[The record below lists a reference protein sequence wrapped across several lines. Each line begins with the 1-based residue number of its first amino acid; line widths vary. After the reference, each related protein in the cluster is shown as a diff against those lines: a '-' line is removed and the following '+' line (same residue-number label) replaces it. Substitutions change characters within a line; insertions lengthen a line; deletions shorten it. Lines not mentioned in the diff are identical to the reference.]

1 MEIICSGFSFGYF
14 GWTTGFVF
22 FGPPPPTVALD
33 PPLDT
38 ICCMYHHLAVGVP
51 IAVLG
56 EGDASL
62 APVRLVLQLISYYI
76 YLGFLAHG
84 K

>member
-1 MEIICSGFSFGYF
+1 
-14 GWTTGFVF
+14 
-22 FGPPPPTVALD
+22 
-33 PPLDT
+33 
-38 ICCMYHHLAVGVP
+38 MYHHLAVGVP

-62 APVRLVLQLISYYI
+62 APVRLVLQLISYCI
-76 YLGFLAHG
+76 YLGFLAYG